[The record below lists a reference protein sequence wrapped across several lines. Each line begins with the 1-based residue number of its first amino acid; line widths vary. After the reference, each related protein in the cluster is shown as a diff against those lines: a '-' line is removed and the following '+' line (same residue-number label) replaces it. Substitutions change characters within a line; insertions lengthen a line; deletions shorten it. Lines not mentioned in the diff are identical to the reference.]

1 MSEIFNQNIA
11 LDYNGPIDLDYPG
24 YQDDWLDRPVF
35 DRFKYQVELHPMR
48 IAIRDYKGCINY
60 ADLYFQCVCLSQYID
75 SYVSLGEPIVL
86 ALPIDRYYPAAMLA
100 SLASGRP
107 YIPIDLSHPP
117 ERLKHIL
124 EYSGAKYILTDK
136 ENVDFINKFI
146 PQQMVVLLRESV
158 EDSEIR
164 NDWRPSSTQ
173 EDISYIIYTSGSS
186 GKPKGVFQNQRGLTH
201 DIMQYTCSVHLRP
214 DDVLSGIYSPSVNGA
229 LRDIYGALLNGA
241 ALLLMDLKRD
251 GMSYAVKAIQQYNVT
266 VLHAMPP
273 VMRSLLQA
281 LPTTETTFNV
291 RLVYMAGDKLF
302 PSDIQLVRSCLNA
315 EAMIYVGIGSTECAT
330 LYRQWFVPKDYVA
343 KSALIPSGY
352 SIQQR
357 LLEVLNTQGF
367 PVEINEVGEIFV
379 SSPYISL
386 GYWRDENL
394 TRVHFQKLLDRPG
407 WVRFATGDLGRILE
421 DGLLVFEGRA
431 DRQIKIRGYRV
442 EPAEVEAAFREMV
455 GIRDVAVIPVQIE
468 DKIRLVAF
476 VMITED
482 THQDILGQNIR
493 KILPAHL
500 CPSEIIEIEN
510 IPILSNFKV
519 DYNALI
525 KIAENQLTVCNIIS
539 EEVDILKKSW
549 CKALKISEVRS
560 DVSFIEEGGDSLNFL
575 ELHVALEKALG
586 KQIPFKIFR
595 MDMPFSKLSQSL
607 ENFPHESTLDIASE
621 QRPQL
626 FIFPPALGIN
636 EDILNLRDDM
646 STDFDVI
653 LVDNPISY
661 KKDPYTPSI
670 EDLSLIL
677 IDQVLSQ
684 YQPDKKLVFLGY
696 CCGCRIAHQ
705 IATILYSQGIKVDL
719 LIITDVSKSQDFL
732 QIIRL
737 NPVRFFR
744 GAMVDFLLD
753 HLSNNWLL
761 FLRKSSRELSKKSV
775 FFSKIYK
782 LTESKLSRQHS
793 KRWRAQT
800 LHSKTLLLLS
810 AQIMLDNPNVS
821 QDFGWSIICSSLT
834 ILPMGLKHTDWA
846 KTPNTSAIKAI
857 VLDIIK

>member
-1 MSEIFNQNIA
+1 MNEIFNQNIA
-11 LDYNGPIDLDYPG
+11 LDYNGPINLDYPG

-48 IAIRDYKGCINY
+48 IAIRDYQGSINY

-75 SYVSLGEPIVL
+75 SYVSPGEPIVL

-100 SLASGRP
+100 SLASGHP
-107 YIPIDLSHPP
+107 YIPIDLSYPP

-124 EYSGAKYILTDK
+124 EYSGAKYVLTDK
-136 ENVDFINKFI
+136 ENVDFLNNFI
-146 PQQMVVLLRESV
+146 PQHMVVLLRESV
-158 EDSEIR
+158 EDSTICD
-164 NDWRPSSTQ
+164 DWHPSSTQ
-173 EDISYIIYTSGSS
+173 EDISYIIYTSGST

-241 ALLLMDLKRD
+241 ALLLIDLKRD
-251 GMSYAVKAIQQYNVT
+251 GMSYAIKAIQQYNVT
-266 VLHAMPP
+266 ILHAMPP
-273 VMRSLLQA
+273 VMRSLLQS
-281 LPTTETTFNV
+281 LPTSENKFNV

-330 LYRQWFVPKDYVA
+330 LYRQWFVPNDYIP

-357 LLEVLNTQGF
+357 VVEVLNTEGF
-367 PVEINEVGEIFV
+367 PVEVDEVGEIFV
-379 SSPYISL
+379 SSPYIAL

-455 GIRDVAVIPVQIE
+455 GVRDVSVISIQIE

-482 THQDILGQNIR
+482 THKDLLGQKIR

-500 CPSEIIEIEN
+500 CPSDIIEIEN

-525 KIAENQLTVCNIIS
+525 KIAENQLTAGNIIS

-549 CKALKISEVRS
+549 CKALKISEVRP
-560 DVSFIEEGGDSLNFL
+560 DLSFLEEGGDSLNFL

-586 KQIPFKIFR
+586 KQIPFNIFR
-595 MDMPFSKLSQSL
+595 MDMPFSKLSLSL
-607 ENFPHESTLDIASE
+607 ENFPNDSTLDIGSE
-621 QRPQL
+621 RPQM

-636 EDILNLRDDM
+636 GDILNLRDEM

-653 LVDNPISY
+653 LVDNPTSY
-661 KKDPYTPSI
+661 KKNPYTTPI

-677 IDQVLSQ
+677 INQVLSQ
-684 YQPDKKLVFLGY
+684 YQPDKKLVFLGW

-705 IATILYSQGIKVDL
+705 IGIILYSQGIKVDL
-719 LIITDVSKSQDFL
+719 LIITDVSKSQNFL
-732 QIIRL
+732 QILRL
-737 NPVRFFR
+737 NPVI
-744 GAMVDFLLD
+744 FLKQTLKTILSN
-753 HLSNNWLL
+753 HLSKDWLILSRKYFREASNKSAL
-761 FLRKSSRELSKKSV
+761 FIKLSQA
-775 FFSKIYK
+775 
-782 LTESKLSRQHS
+782 TEGILSRQHS

-810 AQIMLDNPNVS
+810 AEIMLDNPNVS
-821 QDFGWSIICSSLT
+821 RDLGWSTICSSLT
-834 ILPMGLKHTDWA
+834 ILPMGLGHTDWA
-846 KTPNTSAIKAI
+846 KKPNTSAIKAI
-857 VLDIIK
+857 VLDMIK

>member
-11 LDYNGPIDLDYPG
+11 LDYNGPINLDYPG
-24 YQDDWLDRPVF
+24 YQEDWLDRPVF
-35 DRFKYQVELHPMR
+35 DRFQQQVELHPMR
-48 IAIRDYKGCINY
+48 IAIRDYQGCINY
-60 ADLYFQCVCLSQYID
+60 ADLYFQCLCLSQYIA
-75 SYVSLGEPIVL
+75 SYVLPGEPIVL
-86 ALPIDRYYPAAMLA
+86 ALPVDRYYPAAMLA

-124 EYSGAKYILTDK
+124 EYSGAKYVLTDK
-136 ENVDFINKFI
+136 ENIDFLNNFM
-146 PQQMVVLLRESV
+146 PQDMVVLLRESV
-158 EDSEIR
+158 EDSTISD
-164 NDWRPSSTQ
+164 DWLPSSTQ

-241 ALLLMDLKRD
+241 ALLLMDLRRD
-251 GMSYAVKAIQQYNVT
+251 GMSYALKAIQQFNVT
-266 VLHAMPP
+266 ILHAMPP

-281 LPTTETTFNV
+281 LPTSETTFNV

-302 PSDIQLVRSCLNA
+302 PSDIQLVRSCLNS
-315 EAMIYVGIGSTECAT
+315 EAMIYVGLGSTECAT
-330 LYRQWFVPKDYVA
+330 LYRQWFLPNGYVPKT
-343 KSALIPSGY
+343 ALIPSGY

-357 LLEVLNTQGF
+357 VVEVLNTEGF
-367 PVEINEVGEIFV
+367 PVEVDEVGEIFV

-394 TRVHFQKLLDRPG
+394 TRVHFQKLIDRPG
-407 WVRFATGDLGRILE
+407 WSRYATGDLGRILE

-455 GIRDVAVIPVQIE
+455 GIRDVAVIPVHIE
-468 DKIRLVAF
+468 DKIRLIAF

-482 THQDILGQNIR
+482 THKDLLDQEIR

-500 CPSEIIEIEN
+500 CPSDIIEIEN

-549 CKALKISEVRS
+549 CKALKISEVRP
-560 DVSFIEEGGDSLNFL
+560 DLSFLEEGGDSLNFL
-575 ELHVALEKALG
+575 ELHVALEKAIG
-586 KQIPFKIFR
+586 KHIPFKIFR
-595 MDMPFSKLSQSL
+595 MDMPFSQLSQSL
-607 ENFPHESTLDIASE
+607 ENFPDDSTLDIASE
-621 QRPQL
+621 RPQM
-626 FIFPPALGIN
+626 FIFAPADGVN
-636 EDILNLRDDM
+636 SDVLNLRDEM

-661 KKDPYTPSI
+661 KKDPYTTSI

-677 IDQVLSQ
+677 IDQVLNQ

-705 IATILYSQGIKVDL
+705 IGTILYSQGIKVDL
-719 LIITDVSKSQDFL
+719 LIITDVSKYHNFF
-732 QIIRL
+732 QILKL

-744 GAMVDFLLD
+744 RAMAALLLD

-761 FLRKSSRELSKKSV
+761 FLRKSSREMSNKSV
-775 FFSKIYK
+775 FFSRIYK
-782 LTESKLSRQHS
+782 LTQSILARQHS

-810 AQIMLDNPNVS
+810 AQTMLDNPNVS
-821 QDFGWSIICSSLT
+821 RDFGWSTICSSLT
-834 ILPMGLKHTDWA
+834 ILPMGLRPYDWA
-846 KTPNTSAIKAI
+846 KKPNTSAIKAI
-857 VLDIIK
+857 VLDMIK